1 MKVNLSFEAFEAALN
16 NVGFKSTK
24 QSEVVFV
31 TRVEGKGRVE
41 INLKGMFTVG
51 AGSSQMSE
59 IVDHCNAGGWETMG
73 SAKAR
78 TYLKIKSGANEDDI
92 MGEFISLVRHI
103 ETLQLK
109 GRVSKKSADV
119 VQLKPVATDDV
130 KAKNL
135 EMIRLA
141 ARKNKK

>member
-1 MKVNLSFEAFEAALN
+1 MKVNLPFESFEAQLN
-16 NVGFKSTK
+16 NIGFKATK

-51 AGSSQMSE
+51 AGSSQMRE
-59 IVDHCNAGGWETMG
+59 IVDHCNSGGWETQG
-73 SAKAR
+73 SAKAW
-78 TYLKIKSGANEDDI
+78 TYLKIKSGEGADV
-92 MGEFISLVRHI
+92 MAEFISLIRHI
-103 ETLQLK
+103 ETLKLK
-109 GRVSKKSADV
+109 GKASKKSAEV
-119 VQLKPVATDDV
+119 VQLKPVATDSV

>member
-1 MKVNLSFEAFEAALN
+1 MKVNLPFEHFEAQLN
-16 NVGFKSTK
+16 SIGFKATK

-51 AGSSQMSE
+51 AGSSQMTE
-59 IVDHCNAGGWETMG
+59 IVDHCNSGGWETQG
-73 SAKAR
+73 SAKAW
-78 TYLKIKSGANEDDI
+78 TYLKIKSGEGDDV
-92 MGEFISLVRHI
+92 MAEFISLIRHI
-103 ETLQLK
+103 EGLQLK
-109 GRVSKKSADV
+109 GKVSKRSAEV